1 MNHVMKKIVFIIMT
15 VLVLISCDNNH
26 ETQLSD
32 NPSVDT
38 VSMDSTGFTVALSY
52 DSMYNTIT
60 AVPSDSTIE
69 YVFTVWMVQDF
80 ILDYGNDFSDAHIKS
95 SFQDYLDMCI
105 VWSMAFPTFVG
116 SETMDVY
123 EFFDQP
129 YPGEEFIAMAA
140 KFNMKTKKIEGDVF
154 HINFTTSN

>member
-1 MNHVMKKIVFIIMT
+1 MKKIVFIIMT
-15 VLVLISCDNNH
+15 VLVMISCDKNP

-38 VSMDSTGFTVALSY
+38 VPIDSIVFTVALSY

-80 ILDYGNDFSDAHIKS
+80 ILDYGNDFSDGHIAES
-95 SFQDYLDMCI
+95 LQDYIDM
-105 VWSMAFPTFVG
+105 WEMSFPTFVG
-116 SETMDVY
+116 ATTMDVY

-129 YPGEEFIAMAA
+129 YPGEEFIAMAVP
-140 KFNMKTKKIEGDVF
+140 FNMQTHKIDGRVE
-154 HINFTTSN
+154 HIFFTTPE